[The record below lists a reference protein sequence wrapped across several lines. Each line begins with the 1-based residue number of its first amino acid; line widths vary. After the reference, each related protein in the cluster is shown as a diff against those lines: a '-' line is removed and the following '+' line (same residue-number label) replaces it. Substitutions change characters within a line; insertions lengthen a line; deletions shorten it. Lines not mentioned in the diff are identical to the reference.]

1 MAQEIIFSEDVK
13 QELNFTLDNGELIKL
28 KIFYIAILQGFYL
41 ISYTYKNV
49 EKNVNLRICI
59 NPFGILSQFDNVLPF
74 DLICISEDNVEPVYL
89 NDFATGRC
97 KLFIFSQEEKKELLS

>member
-1 MAQEIIFSEDVK
+1 MAQEIIFGEDVK

-59 NPFGILSQFDNVLPF
+59 NPFGILSQFDNILPF
-74 DLICISEDNVEPVYL
+74 DLICLSVDKIDPVYL
-89 NDFATGRC
+89 NDFSTNRC
-97 KLFIFSQEEKKELLS
+97 QLFIVNQAEKKELLS